1 MSYVMSSAIS
11 HFDDSVFGR
20 FIQSDTMVCGH
31 AHRRRHRFPAI
42 SHFYRYHMQYGVVN
56 RYHMQCGVLVRRI
69 RTCHPAA
76 VGVAASRTV
85 MASAVPSVSFP
96 RLRIGSTAPPRTPLP
111 GPRSGVSCRH
121 GLGRRI
127 PQLSP
132 RPDCLH
138 LSHGSS
144 SSFRVRVPGIRVTG
158 SLRLLPR
165 SRCHGLRRTVSSHV
179 FKLLPVPGPGQWC
192 TQFKLSVTVPG
203 CTRARRCALQKQAR

>member
-1 MSYVMSSAIS
+1 MWPRTSQATSVPSDIAFLPISHAIWCSKPISHAMWRIKADSDLSSGGCRRRCQPHRDGLPGRRTIGVVSATPNRIDSAPPDPAPRATIRCLLPSRSWTSNSAI
-11 HFDDSVFGR
+11 
-20 FIQSDTMVCGH
+20 
-31 AHRRRHRFPAI
+31 
-42 SHFYRYHMQYGVVN
+42 
-56 RYHMQCGVLVRRI
+56 
-69 RTCHPAA
+69 
-76 VGVAASRTV
+76 
-85 MASAVPSVSFP
+85 
-96 RLRIGSTAPPRTPLP
+96 
-111 GPRSGVSCRH
+111 
-121 GLGRRI
+121 
-127 PQLSP
+127 P

-158 SLRLLPR
+158 SLRLPR